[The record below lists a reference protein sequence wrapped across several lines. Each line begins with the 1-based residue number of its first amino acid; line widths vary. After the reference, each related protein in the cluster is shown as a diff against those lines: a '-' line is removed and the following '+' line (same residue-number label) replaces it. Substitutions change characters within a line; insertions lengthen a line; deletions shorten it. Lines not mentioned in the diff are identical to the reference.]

1 MAWLSSRFKVR
12 GRPTGGT
19 IRMEASADDPH
30 RQGFSKDS
38 LDGKRGGRARHRP
51 SLAILALLALQLGA
65 CAGPWEQDGEGECN
79 FVEQLVDVHCRGLEL
94 VRLPC
99 ARAPDVSEAE
109 HKVSCCRQA
118 CCRQERCQMFVTNI
132 LIRDDV
138 ENVVRCWMGNHTLV
152 ACDPAAGAPFA
163 LGWVGERAKTSSVFA
178 DDYLSHLLLTVAGM
192 ETETQSLTQSLGWS
206 DQGRSISNLHL
217 GDYLRLVMLHDFL
230 LKVARDAIPGDVID
244 AGSWRGGAAV
254 FAAGVIRRRRM
265 NRRVFACGHSY
276 ESRGAPSTTSDSA
289 FDSHEDDTGAWSVS
303 EQHVLDT
310 CASFGVFAVSSS
322 SSSATPYFPASSAA
336 PQPEVIVVPGPL
348 LQALPQLDAQRVAL
362 LHVDACSFEGTL
374 QTLELLYPHLSRAA
388 MVIIGDMSILPVVRA
403 VYEFRRRHAITDHF
417 SPAGGRALMWR
428 KSQDVAAQTPE
439 GRRLR
444 EWRLK
449 VLTRAT
455 TARREAGGG

>member
-1 MAWLSSRFKVR
+1 MARLSSRFKVR

-230 LKVARDAIPGDVID
+230 LKIARDAIPGDVID

-289 FDSHEDDTGAWSVS
+289 FDSHEEDTGVWSVS

-417 SPAGGRALMWR
+417 SPAGQAHTPQSQRAQPLLPNS
-428 KSQDVAAQTPE
+428 KPKTLNPTP
-439 GRRLR
+439 
-444 EWRLK
+444 
-449 VLTRAT
+449 
-455 TARREAGGG
+455 